1 MAWVLESL
9 MSYFRGRDQS
19 VEGGVSNSTTPPP
32 SPSPSLTNDESSSD
46 SSDPMIFSNFTQS
59 LLSVATNKLQLSAPE
74 PSVVEASALAL
85 KCLTHLFTWVPLT
98 TVITARLL
106 ASIFHFVTLGFHC
119 TKNTRLSSEAANVY
133 NELGILA
140 MATINEIIYRHCVPV
155 DFEEFLLQ
163 MFQNTFELLQLLVN
177 PTDGVEGSAPRLH
190 SLDDQFV
197 DKFTE
202 FLGSFVKSHLRRFE
216 SNAQFPI
223 LAFLNILFKYT
234 FEQQRTESYLACLDV
249 WNICVDYVQGLI
261 SSRVPEAEVI
271 VPKYRGFL
279 LLVSEVLKQLQFR
292 AVHEKL
298 EELDDEDFDDDEE
311 TEWQHYLRASIE
323 CIMRVADVFPT
334 DVLRIIDTSWKET
347 MSVFMQVEG
356 RIKDGNL
363 ILNSEEECKQ
373 LHYVLRDFASLLQIV
388 GRLSILFIGEVFQE
402 RLHAGNEFMK
412 HLIVIVTFSSNK
424 KLYALQT
431 PIEH

>member
-1 MAWVLESL
+1 
-9 MSYFRGRDQS
+9 
-19 VEGGVSNSTTPPP
+19 
-32 SPSPSLTNDESSSD
+32 
-46 SSDPMIFSNFTQS
+46 
-59 LLSVATNKLQLSAPE
+59 
-74 PSVVEASALAL
+74 
-85 KCLTHLFTWVPLT
+85 
-98 TVITARLL
+98 
-106 ASIFHFVTLGFHC
+106 
-119 TKNTRLSSEAANVY
+119 
-133 NELGILA
+133 
-140 MATINEIIYRHCVPV
+140 
-155 DFEEFLLQ
+155 

-249 WNICVDYVQGLI
+249 WNICVEYVQGLI

-298 EELDDEDFDDDEE
+298 EELDDEDFDDDQDDNDQFEDDEQMADGETPRARELQARLKEIMAQLEE
-311 TEWQHYLRASIE
+311 AKENSKDAGATAEKLQKLKAAMPPSTRLRAKVN
-323 CIMRVADVFPT
+323 CP
-334 DVLRIIDTSWKET
+334 
-347 MSVFMQVEG
+347 
-356 RIKDGNL
+356 
-363 ILNSEEECKQ
+363 
-373 LHYVLRDFASLLQIV
+373 
-388 GRLSILFIGEVFQE
+388 
-402 RLHAGNEFMK
+402 
-412 HLIVIVTFSSNK
+412 
-424 KLYALQT
+424 
-431 PIEH
+431 

>member
-1 MAWVLESL
+1 MFIYEMYLNKYNL
-9 MSYFRGRDQS
+9 IFDFR
-19 VEGGVSNSTTPPP
+19 
-32 SPSPSLTNDESSSD
+32 
-46 SSDPMIFSNFTQS
+46 
-59 LLSVATNKLQLSAPE
+59 
-74 PSVVEASALAL
+74 
-85 KCLTHLFTWVPLT
+85 
-98 TVITARLL
+98 
-106 ASIFHFVTLGFHC
+106 
-119 TKNTRLSSEAANVY
+119 
-133 NELGILA
+133 
-140 MATINEIIYRHCVPV
+140 
-155 DFEEFLLQ
+155 
-163 MFQNTFELLQLLVN
+163 
-177 PTDGVEGSAPRLH
+177 
-190 SLDDQFV
+190 FV

-249 WNICVDYVQGLI
+249 WNICVEYVQGLI

-323 CIMRVADVFPT
+323 CIMRVADVFPN

-347 MSVFMQVEG
+347 MSVFMQVES
-356 RIKDGNL
+356 RIKDNQNL

-431 PIEH
+431 PLEQLNSDFIEV